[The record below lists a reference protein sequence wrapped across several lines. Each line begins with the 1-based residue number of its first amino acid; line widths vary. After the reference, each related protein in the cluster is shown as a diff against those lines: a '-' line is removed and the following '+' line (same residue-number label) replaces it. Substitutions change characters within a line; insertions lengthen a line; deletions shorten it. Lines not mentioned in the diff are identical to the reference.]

1 MPDNKELTQDITK
14 IIVTSVAVMGATYLA
29 TYLLRKSWKA
39 VKKEDAPKDVTSSHV
54 STADAL
60 AWTVL
65 SSLVIGIATMATKKA
80 TSKLLA

>member
-1 MPDNKELTQDITK
+1 MSESKEQAQDITK
-14 IIVTSVAVMGATYLA
+14 ILVTSVAVMGATYLA

-39 VKKEDAPKDVTSSHV
+39 VKKSEPPTDITSSHV

-65 SSLVIGIATMATKKA
+65 SSLVVGIATMATKKA
-80 TSKLLA
+80 SSKLLS